1 MEIKEKIDTI
11 FAPKNS
17 DKYKKELELLK
28 SIVKEAPYFDD
39 FDGFKKYMEEKSG
52 LKDGKIL
59 KILLTGSENCPNLEE
74 LYPLIKNYLTE
85 IAK

>member
-1 MEIKEKIDTI
+1 MILMD
-11 FAPKNS
+11 
-17 DKYKKELELLK
+17 LK
-28 SIVKEAPYFDD
+28 SIWKQ
-39 FDGFKKYMEEKSG
+39 KSG